1 MPMSDFAIDHV
12 DRLRWLL
19 LVIGCAVVLIYG
31 FVRRESAWR
40 AFAAAGMH
48 RTLAPDASPARQY
61 VKTVL
66 LLAAMVCLVLALI
79 GPRWGTY
86 WEDVQQRQLDL
97 MICLDVSKSMLA
109 EDAGM
114 SRLDRAKDDVKRL
127 LGKLRGGSIGLVAF
141 AGRAKLVCPLTD
153 DYEFYRIALDEV
165 DTNTAPVGG
174 TNIGE
179 AIAAAVRGFGGGRRA
194 QRAILLMTD
203 GEDHGESAIEEAKKA
218 QEHGVLVN
226 TIGIGDDI
234 QGSLIPVGQGGQRTF
249 MKYEDQQLWS
259 KMDPTKLRAVALAGG
274 GEYQPSGQI
283 TPTQR
288 TLEWIYEQRLRPM
301 EERANKQKQVARQ
314 YARFHWPAMLALGLL
329 MLETLVRERRTGPR
343 SGRDEDRGIK
353 GEG

>member
-1 MPMSDFAIDHV
+1 MPMSDFAIDHIE
-12 DRLRWLL
+12 RLRWLL
-19 LVIGCAVVLIYG
+19 LVVGCAAVMIYG
-31 FVRRESAWR
+31 CVRRQSAWR
-40 AFAAAGMH
+40 AFASVGMH
-48 RTLAPDASPARQY
+48 RILAPDASTARQY
-61 VKTVL
+61 GKAVL
-66 LLAAMVCLVLALI
+66 LLTVMVCLVLALI

-127 LGKLRGGSIGLVAF
+127 LDKLGGGSIGLVAF

-153 DYEFYRIALDEV
+153 DHEFYRLTLD
-165 DTNTAPVGG
+165 DLNTNTAPLGG

-179 AIAAAVRGFGGGRRA
+179 AIAAAVKGFGGERRA
-194 QRAILLMTD
+194 QRAILLITD
-203 GEDHGESAIEEAKKA
+203 GEDHGETAIEEAKKA
-218 QEHGVLVN
+218 RELGVLVF
-226 TIGIGDDI
+226 TIGIGDDK
-234 QGSLIPVGQGGQRTF
+234 QGSLIPVGQSGQRTY

-259 KMDPTKLRAVALAGG
+259 KMDPTKLMAIALSGG

-301 EERANKQKQVARQ
+301 EERANKQKQVVRQ
-314 YARFHWPAMLALGLL
+314 YPRFHWPATLALVLL
-329 MLETLVRERRTGPR
+329 VMESLVRERRTTPKTVK
-343 SGRDEDRGIK
+343 DK
-353 GEG
+353 V